1 MIISRR
7 LASLCATKA
16 LLNSYGFDVATVTTE
31 AAAVAVVRSGF
42 CRAAIVCFHSFTA
55 AERDHIAATL
65 RDSNPMLPV
74 VARCSGCS
82 NCDEQAGLPCN
93 LPDDQWLGTIIIAMR
108 S

>member
-7 LASLCATKA
+7 LPSLCATKA
-16 LLNSYGFDVATVTTE
+16 LLNSYGFDVTTVTTE

-42 CRAAIVCFHSFTA
+42 CRAAIVCFHSFSA
-55 AERDHIAATL
+55 AERDHIAAML
-65 RDSNPMLPV
+65 RNSNPMLPV
-74 VARCSGCS
+74 VSRCSGCP
-82 NCDEQAGLPCN
+82 NFDGQPGPPCN